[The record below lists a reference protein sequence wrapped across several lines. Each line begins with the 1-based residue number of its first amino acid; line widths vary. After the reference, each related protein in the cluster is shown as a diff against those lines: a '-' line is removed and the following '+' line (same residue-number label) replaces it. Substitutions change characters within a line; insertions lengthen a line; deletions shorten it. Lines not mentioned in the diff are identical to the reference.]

1 MLSIISIY
9 EKPRCSAEQD
19 LERDGSEQLKLH
31 TSNHSIERRNLLH
44 AGSSRGRRPPTA
56 ETLAGTARNTTSLPE
71 KHRIVKQIINFDCML
86 VSCFWRE
93 WKMFMWYN
101 LTWPLILAQPSAPHL
116 TTHPHIHACKFAYI
130 PERLSECFFHIL
142 VEWFL
147 EIVAKHPEGS
157 TALTLADC
165 SIHMS
170 LRRQV
175 ISSAICGSVDTSMG
189 SQLGCGGSKL
199 IGCCCLLGSLW
210 DWLRGSNGT
219 N

>member
-1 MLSIISIY
+1 M
-9 EKPRCSAEQD
+9 KHNFSAW
-19 LERDGSEQLKLH
+19 
-31 TSNHSIERRNLLH
+31 I
-44 AGSSRGRRPPTA
+44 
-56 ETLAGTARNTTSLPE
+56 
-71 KHRIVKQIINFDCML
+71 
-86 VSCFWRE
+86 
-93 WKMFMWYN
+93 
-101 LTWPLILAQPSAPHL
+101 APHCQTDNKL
-116 TTHPHIHACKFAYI
+116 WQHVAVMLLKGMKDVHVILWPDLWSWIAICPSPDYAPTHPYLQICLI
-130 PERLSECFFHIL
+130 PERLSECLFHIL

-157 TALTLADC
+157 TALTLAGC

-175 ISSAICGSVDTSMG
+175 ISSTICGSVDTSMG

-210 DWLRGSNGT
+210 DWLRGFNGT